1 MKTTIELPDAM
12 FRQAKMLAATRGVSL
27 KRLFTEALE
36 EQLLLR
42 CATGNRSGNRPRPW
56 MATFGELSD
65 LGDEHRRVLDIIEE
79 EFERLETEDHA

>member
-1 MKTTIELPDAM
+1 MKTIIELPDAM

-36 EQLLLR
+36 EQLLR
-42 CATGNRSGNRPRPW
+42 CAAGNSSGNGPPPW

-65 LGDEHRRVLDIIEE
+65 LGDEHRRVLGIIEE